1 MPASGSNWFYNPNTS
16 RGYRAAAWAVAIVG
30 VVSGFRSDQN
40 VPSCWRPLNRW
51 RVSRCFTS

>member
-40 VPSCWRPLNRW
+40 VSSCWRPLNRW
-51 RVSRCFTS
+51 RVSK